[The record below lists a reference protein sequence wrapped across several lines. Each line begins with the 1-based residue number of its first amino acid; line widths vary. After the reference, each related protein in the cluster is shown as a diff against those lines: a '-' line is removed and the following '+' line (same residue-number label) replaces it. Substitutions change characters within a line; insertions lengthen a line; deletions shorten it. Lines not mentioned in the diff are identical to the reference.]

1 MYLHTYISPHRF
13 WRTLANC
20 DVESE
25 GRELRPCTRMAAFA
39 DSNYVIPETLG
50 LSMKSAQV
58 AIAVN
63 AFMEENYCDSPVTP
77 VVFEVGPYYT

>member
-1 MYLHTYISPHRF
+1 
-13 WRTLANC
+13 
-20 DVESE
+20 
-25 GRELRPCTRMAAFA
+25 MAAFA

-63 AFMEENYCDSPVTP
+63 AFVEENYCDSPVTP
-77 VVFEVGPYYT
+77 VVFEVGPYYTQGRKKNTDKTVLLSQTLQDNSCFKFWS

>member
-1 MYLHTYISPHRF
+1 
-13 WRTLANC
+13 
-20 DVESE
+20 
-25 GRELRPCTRMAAFA
+25 MAAFA

-63 AFMEENYCDSPVTP
+63 AFVEENYCDSPDTT